1 MVGVWLKIW
10 MEPPRTYW
18 LEAILLLFVLGGLIH
33 FGVMRSGLYRIWQT
47 DQRLHNRQAPIQM
60 WTGRDAT

>member
-18 LEAILLLFVLGGLIH
+18 LEAILLLFALGGVVH

-47 DQRLHNRQAPIQM
+47 YQRLHNRQAPIQV
-60 WTGRDAT
+60 WTWRDAA